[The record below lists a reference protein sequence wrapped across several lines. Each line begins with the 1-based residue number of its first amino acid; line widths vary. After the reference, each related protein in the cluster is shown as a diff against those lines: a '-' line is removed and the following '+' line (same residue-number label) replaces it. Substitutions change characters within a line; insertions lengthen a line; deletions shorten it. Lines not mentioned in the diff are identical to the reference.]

1 MSNWKARRFW
11 KAASIAPE
19 GTGFAVLLDAR
30 PVKTPAK
37 TALLLPTQALAE
49 LVSSEWDAQTGEV
62 RPETM
67 PATRMANSAIDK
79 VRPQFAEV
87 AEMLAEYAG
96 SDLLCYRAEAPE
108 ALIDRQAAGWDPL
121 LAWAAEVHGAP
132 LVVTHGVIHVP
143 QPPASLAA
151 LRAALF
157 AQDEYRL
164 AALHDLIAI
173 TGSLVLGLAV
183 AAGRITAEEAF
194 ALSRI
199 DEHWQAEQWG
209 TDEEAAEMEAAK
221 HRALTEAARFYEL
234 CR

>member
-1 MSNWKARRFW
+1 MSNWKAKRFW
-11 KAASIAPE
+11 KTASVAPE

-30 PVKTPAK
+30 PVRTPAK
-37 TALLLPTQALAE
+37 TALLLPTRELAE
-49 LVSSEWDAQTGEV
+49 LIAAEWDAQSGEV
-62 RPETM
+62 RPDTM

-108 ALIDRQAAGWDPL
+108 ALIARQAAGWDPL
-121 LAWAAEVHGAP
+121 LDWAANTHAAP
-132 LVVTHGVIHVP
+132 LIVTKGVVHVA
-143 QPPASLAA
+143 QPADSLAT

-157 AQDEYRL
+157 DQTEFQL

-183 AAGRITAEEAF
+183 AEGRIDAEEAF
-194 ALSRI
+194 DLSRI

-209 TDEEAAEMEAAK
+209 TDEDAAEIEAAK
-221 HRALTEAARFYEL
+221 RQALIEAARFHQL

>member
-1 MSNWKARRFW
+1 MSNWKPKRFW
-11 KAASIAPE
+11 KTAAIV
-19 GTGFAVLLDAR
+19 VLDNGWTVTLDAR

-37 TALLLPTQALAE
+37 VALIVPTAALAE
-49 LVSSEWDAQTGEV
+49 LIAAEWDAQAGAV

-67 PATRMANSAIDK
+67 PTTRMANSAIDK

-87 AEMLAEYAG
+87 AEMLSEYAG

-108 ALIDRQAAGWDPL
+108 PLVARQTAAWDPL
-121 LAWAAEVHGAP
+121 LDWARETHGAP
-132 LVVTHGVIHVP
+132 LTVTHGIVHVA
-143 QPPASLAA
+143 QPAASLAA
-151 LRAALF
+151 LRAAVF
-157 AQDEYRL
+157 DQSDYQL

-183 AAGRITAEEAF
+183 AAGRLDAEQAF

-209 TDEEAAEMEAAK
+209 TDEDAAAIEATK
-221 HRALTEAARFYEL
+221 RQALIEAARFYQL